1 MRKFKVT
8 LEGKNL
14 HLKMES
20 VGKYGVLI
28 VRFVEAIDEVLA
40 EHTALEDFRCEPKG
54 KALHKLLLNAP
65 DDPPLFEA
73 TEITEIESFDRNAK
87 PVGLIFYPEDSDD
100 DTGKNHD
107 T

>member
-14 HLKMES
+14 HLDMER
-20 VGKYGVLI
+20 VGKYGVFI

-54 KALHKLLLNAP
+54 KALHERLLNTQ

-73 TEITEIESFDRNAK
+73 SEITEVESFDPNAK
-87 PVGLIFYPEDSDD
+87 PIGLIFYPEDSDD
-100 DTGKNHD
+100 DPRKND
-107 T
+107 DA